1 MDTACSSSMHALHLA
16 FQAIQTGACES
27 AIVGGSNLCLNTSIT
42 TQLLRLG
49 VLSPNGQARV
59 LDEKSE

>member
-1 MDTACSSSMHALHLA
+1 MHALHLA